1 MSPTTNEQED
11 RIQQIINALNQIPGI
26 EFAEDAW
33 EEKAPNNYG
42 VVELMGE
49 AGNDYA
55 DGKRI
60 AKGYLVE
67 ITIYVTGGSHGWIE
81 KVEAVLDGLQLP
93 HTLPQREYT
102 HEIKKVCWR
111 WQTRLRKSILRDA
124 ATVSGDSGTLSGGS
138 DPENGGSDNVSGTS
152 DPENAG
158 SDNVSGGSDPENGI
172 SDPENGDS
180 NTDSGNSGINSGI
193 SDPDA
198 GTDSGGGS
206 AGTDAGASEP

>member
-1 MSPTTNEQED
+1 MSQTTNEQED
-11 RIQQIINALNQIPGI
+11 RIQQIIDALNQIPGI

-81 KVEAVLDGLQLP
+81 KVENVLDGLQLP
-93 HTLPQREYT
+93 HTLPQREFLFD
-102 HEIKKVCWR
+102 IKKVSWR
-111 WQTRLRKSILRDA
+111 WQTRIRKSILRDA
-124 ATVSGDSGTLSGGS
+124 ATASGDSGTLSGG
-138 DPENGGSDNVSGTS
+138 
-152 DPENAG
+152 
-158 SDNVSGGSDPENGI
+158 

-193 SDPDA
+193 SDPEA

>member
-11 RIQQIINALNQIPGI
+11 RIQQIIDALNEIPGI
-26 EFAEDAW
+26 EFTEDAW

-93 HTLPQREYT
+93 HTLPQREFLFD
-102 HEIKKVCWR
+102 IKKVSWR
-111 WQTRLRKSILRDA
+111 WQTRIRKSILRDNP
-124 ATVSGDSGTLSGGS
+124 VSGAS
-138 DPENGGSDNVSGTS
+138 DPETGD
-152 DPENAG
+152 
-158 SDNVSGGSDPENGI
+158 SDNVSGGSNPENGI
-172 SDPENGDS
+172 SDPGNGDS

-193 SDPDA
+193 SDPEA
-198 GTDSGGGS
+198 GTDPGGGS

>member
-1 MSPTTNEQED
+1 MSQTTNEQED
-11 RIQQIINALNQIPGI
+11 RIQQIIDALNQIPGI

-60 AKGYLVE
+60 AKGYMVE
-67 ITIYVTGGSHGWIE
+67 ITIYVSGGSHGWIE
-81 KVEAVLDGLQLP
+81 KVEAVLDGLQLH
-93 HTLPQREYT
+93 HTLPQREYA

-111 WQTRLRKSILRDA
+111 WQTRIRKSILRDA
-124 ATVSGDSGTLSGGS
+124 ATVSGVSGTVSGDSGTENGVSGDVSEGSDTENGASNPENPGS
-138 DPENGGSDNVSGTS
+138 DPVSG
-152 DPENAG
+152 
-158 SDNVSGGSDPENGI
+158 
-172 SDPENGDS
+172 
-180 NTDSGNSGINSGI
+180 
-193 SDPDA
+193 
-198 GTDSGGGS
+198 DSGGGS

>member
-11 RIQQIINALNQIPGI
+11 RIQQIIDALNEIPGI

-93 HTLPQREYT
+93 HTMPQREYT
-102 HEIKKVCWR
+102 HDIKKVCWR
-111 WQTRLRKSILRDA
+111 WQTRIRKSILRDA
-124 ATVSGDSGTLSGGS
+124 ATVSGDSGT
-138 DPENGGSDNVSGTS
+138 
-152 DPENAG
+152 
-158 SDNVSGGSDPENGI
+158 VSGGSDTENGVSGDVSGGSNPENGI

-193 SDPDA
+193 SDPEA

>member
-1 MSPTTNEQED
+1 MSPTTNEQGD
-11 RIQQIINALNQIPGI
+11 RIQQIIDALNQIPGI

-93 HTLPQREYT
+93 HTLPQREFLFD
-102 HEIKKVCWR
+102 IKKVSWR
-111 WQTRLRKSILRDA
+111 WQTRIRKSILRDA
-124 ATVSGDSGTLSGGS
+124 ATVSGGS
-138 DPENGGSDNVSGTS
+138 DPENGGSN
-152 DPENAG
+152 PENP
-158 SDNVSGGSDPENGI
+158 GSDPVFG
-172 SDPENGDS
+172 
-180 NTDSGNSGINSGI
+180 
-193 SDPDA
+193 
-198 GTDSGGGS
+198 DSGGGS
-206 AGTDAGASEP
+206 AAGTGTEP

>member
-1 MSPTTNEQED
+1 MSPTTTANKQED
-11 RIQQIINALNQIPGI
+11 RIQQIIDALNEIPGI

-60 AKGYLVE
+60 AKGYLVA

-81 KVEAVLDGLQLP
+81 QVENVLDALQLP
-93 HTLPQREYT
+93 HTLPQREFLFD
-102 HEIKKVCWR
+102 IKKVSWR
-111 WQTRLRKSILRDA
+111 WQTRIRKSILRDNP
-124 ATVSGDSGTLSGGS
+124 VSGD
-138 DPENGGSDNVSGTS
+138 
-152 DPENAG
+152 
-158 SDNVSGGSDPENGI
+158 SDNVSGGSDPENGDSDNVSGSSNPENGI
-172 SDPENGDS
+172 SDPGNGDS
-180 NTDSGNSGINSGI
+180 NPESGNSGINSGI
-193 SDPDA
+193 SDPEA